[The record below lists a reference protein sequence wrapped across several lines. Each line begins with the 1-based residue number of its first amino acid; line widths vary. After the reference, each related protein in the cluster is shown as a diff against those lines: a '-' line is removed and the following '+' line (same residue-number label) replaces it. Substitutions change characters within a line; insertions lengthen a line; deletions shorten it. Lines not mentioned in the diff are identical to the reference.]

1 MKIDG
6 TYTISAPRQNVWD
19 VMLDP
24 LLLAQVLPG
33 CEALEPLG
41 DDRYK
46 ARVKIHIGP
55 LQGVFEGTIALSDIQ
70 VPESYRLGFDGKGTL
85 GFVKGSGSVTFSE
98 KDGTTQVAYAGDAAV
113 GGRIATV
120 GQRLMETSARAL
132 IEETFDLVTPLA
144 QAKTP
149 PTEASTADGSLELS
163 ATPIP
168 TASSHSIPVKAQPP
182 SQTKF
187 ALGIVRH
194 MFNDTVPPE
203 YRLPVLV
210 VGAALLLVI
219 LRWLTSR

>member
-6 TYTISAPRQNVWD
+6 TYMITAPRQNVWD
-19 VMLDP
+19 VMHDP

-55 LQGVFEGTIALSDIQ
+55 LQGVFDGTIALSDIHA
-70 VPESYRLGFDGKGTL
+70 PESYRLGFDGKGAL

-98 KDGTTQVAYAGDAAV
+98 HDGTTQVAYAGDAAV

-144 QAKTP
+144 QAKSPSAETP
-149 PTEASTADGSLELS
+149 AASGLVDPSAPSLPEA
-163 ATPIP
+163 P
-168 TASSHSIPVKAQPP
+168 SHPIPVKSQPP

-187 ALGIVRH
+187 ALGIARH

-210 VGAALLLVI
+210 VGAVLLLLI
-219 LRWLTSR
+219 IRWISSE